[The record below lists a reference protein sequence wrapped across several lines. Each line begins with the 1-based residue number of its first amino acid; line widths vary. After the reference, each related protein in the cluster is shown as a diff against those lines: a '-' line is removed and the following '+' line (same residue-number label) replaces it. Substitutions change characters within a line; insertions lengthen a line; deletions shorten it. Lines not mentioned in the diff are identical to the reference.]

1 MATGI
6 EVQGMDNVLTAL
18 KNLKPTPEELKSILV
33 KAANPLWRAMGS
45 KAPKDEGNLQARVEI
60 SDKSEGDNIQIGVG
74 IFDPETANYGIY
86 QEFGTG
92 KYATGPGGS
101 RAKKIPWLWKVESA
115 KWAAIFGIEIGES
128 VIWYGNQPHPF
139 VRPAWDE
146 QLETVR
152 KLIESGAAKVIK
164 LRSGSA

>member
-1 MATGI
+1 MASL
-6 EVQGMDNVLTAL
+6 EVQGLDATLKAL
-18 KNLKPTPEELKSILV
+18 KNLNPTKEEMVSILT
-33 KAANPLWRAMGS
+33 KAANPLWQAM
-45 KAPKDEGNLQARVEI
+45 KQKCPIDEGNLQIKIVI
-60 SDKSEGDNIQIGVG
+60 QDKSEGNDVMIGVG
-74 IFDPETANYGIY
+74 IFDPETAKYAIY

-128 VIWYGNQPHPF
+128 ILWYGNHPHPF

-146 QLETVR
+146 QLENI
-152 KLIESGAAKVIK
+152 KGLIQSGAAKVIK
-164 LRSGSA
+164 LRGAA